1 MFSVRPRAGLLRS
14 VLVAAIV
21 GAVVVPACT
30 PPTVPDRGVVT
41 APIGGGREPSVDVAP
56 SAGCSGVVSPIAPG
70 RRTVTIEAGGVT
82 RTAVLDVPAGAAG
95 TAVEASAAPRPL
107 LVSLHPFAMDP
118 AIWDSY
124 SALATA
130 GTARGYVVVTP
141 LGSAPGP
148 RWAVPGGL
156 AADVDDLAFI
166 SALVDHIGRVTCVD
180 RNRVFAVGFSAG
192 AAMAQA
198 LSCTMPDRF
207 AAVAG
212 SGGVNLTSLCPGA
225 PPTDVLVLHGTAD
238 PIVPPAGSQ
247 VPFSPPVGL
256 AVAAVVAVDAAR
268 AGCDPVPELDRP
280 EPSVLHERYRG
291 CADGRRVES
300 LTLIGA
306 GHTWAGSPNPL
317 LELVAGPTNT
327 DISATATVL
336 DFFGSG

>member
-1 MFSVRPRAGLLRS
+1 M
-14 VLVAAIV
+14 
-21 GAVVVPACT
+21 
-30 PPTVPDRGVVT
+30 
-41 APIGGGREPSVDVAP
+41 
-56 SAGCSGVVSPIAPG
+56 
-70 RRTVTIEAGGVT
+70 TIEAGGVT

-256 AVAAVVAVDAAR
+256 AVLR
-268 AGCDPVPELDRP
+268 
-280 EPSVLHERYRG
+280 
-291 CADGRRVES
+291 
-300 LTLIGA
+300 T
-306 GHTWAGSPNPL
+306 
-317 LELVAGPTNT
+317 
-327 DISATATVL
+327 
-336 DFFGSG
+336 